1 MVTRF
6 FKNPRNHAPLSL
18 GKAPGELIDYD
29 INDSIEAQVYL
40 TSYNEQKYSRQQ
52 LDSVSDI
59 KKKLDPDCVNWIQI
73 TGYDLDVIKEIGG
86 QFAIH
91 PLVLEDI
98 NERIER
104 PKIQSTSEYCFITMN
119 SYIFDCDRIKITSA
133 RFSSLLFK
141 DLLITFHDVESE
153 YIHPILNRLKQG
165 LGKLRQNSSDYL
177 AYVLLDGIV
186 DQIFS
191 SLQKTGEIL
200 DEIELDISDQDQGQ
214 DNILKTIHKIKH
226 NLIMMRR
233 GIWPLRELF
242 GAILRDGEEHQHFS
256 DKCNPFLRDL
266 YDHAIQAA
274 EINESLRD
282 ESISLIDLYL
292 NSIAND
298 LNNVMK
304 ILSII
309 GTIFLPLTFI
319 TSLYGMNFKDM
330 PELDSPYGYPVII
343 FIMLTIAILML
354 FFFKKKKWL

>member
-6 FKNPRNHAPLSL
+6 FRTPKSHAPLGL

-29 INDSIEAQVYL
+29 INDSIEAQIYH
-40 TSYNEQKYSRQQ
+40 TSYNSQKYSRRELQSISN
-52 LDSVSDI
+52 LKEKMEPNCI
-59 KKKLDPDCVNWIQI
+59 NWIQI
-73 TGYDLDVIKEIGG
+73 TGYDMNVIKEIGE
-86 QFAIH
+86 QFDIH

-119 SYIFDCDRIKITSA
+119 SYIFDSNLRKITPT

-153 YIHPILNRLKQG
+153 YIPPILNRLQQG
-165 LGKLRQNSSDYL
+165 LGKLRQNSADYL

-186 DQIFS
+186 DMIFS

-200 DEIELDISDQDQGQ
+200 DEIELNISDQDKEQE
-214 DNILKTIHKIKH
+214 NILKTIHKIKH
-226 NLIMMRR
+226 NLIIMRR

-242 GAILRDGEEHQHFS
+242 GAILRDGTEHQHFS

-343 FIMLTIAILML
+343 IVMLGIALLML